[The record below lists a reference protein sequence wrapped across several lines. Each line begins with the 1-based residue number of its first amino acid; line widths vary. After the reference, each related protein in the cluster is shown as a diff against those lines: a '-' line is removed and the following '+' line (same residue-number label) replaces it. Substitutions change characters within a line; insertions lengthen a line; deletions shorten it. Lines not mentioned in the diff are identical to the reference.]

1 METKLQRFKKPE
13 DSIMD
18 QGWKVGKY
26 YKKHPE
32 KGADAAA
39 AIATGVLIGRHQ
51 QRKKKSSGG
60 LAGMLG
66 E

>member
-13 DSIMD
+13 DYIMD

-26 YKKHPE
+26 YKKNPD
-32 KGADAAA
+32 KGLSHATAV
-39 AIATGVLIGRHQ
+39 ATGVLAARHLE
-51 QRKKKSSGG
+51 RKKKVSGG